1 MLVIPLLLAS
11 NVFMTIAWYGHLRHT
26 DVPLWKVVLISWAIA
41 LIEYCLAVPA
51 NRFGYLGGW
60 TAGQLKVT
68 QEVITL
74 LVFAVF
80 AVVYLHEPLR
90 WNHAAAFVCLVAAV
104 GFIFADKF

>member
-11 NVFMTIAWYGHLRHT
+11 NVFMTFAWYGHLRHT
-26 DVPLWKVVLISWAIA
+26 DVPLWKVVLISWGIA

-51 NRFGYLGGW
+51 NRLGYLGGW

-74 LVFAVF
+74 LVFAGF